1 MLVVVNSTRQYGG
14 LVAKWSAPSH
24 FQLII
29 LPINICDN
37 KYVSFFRGTILT
49 FTINIHKITYINSI
63 R

>member
-37 KYVSFFRGTILT
+37 KYVSFFRGTI
-49 FTINIHKITYINSI
+49 FNFYHKYT
-63 R
+63 